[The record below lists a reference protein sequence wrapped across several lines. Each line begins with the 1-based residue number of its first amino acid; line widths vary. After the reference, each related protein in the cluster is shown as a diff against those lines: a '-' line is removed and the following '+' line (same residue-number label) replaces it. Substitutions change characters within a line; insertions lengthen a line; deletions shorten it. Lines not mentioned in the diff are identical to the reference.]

1 MLATEKE
8 NRSAITV
15 RESRLA
21 DYEQIAALEARN
33 GLEIKSR
40 AEWEH
45 LWLSNPVFSRLP
57 NWTIGW
63 VVENDSNGIVG
74 SVSNLPLSYILDGR
88 EIITASARAFVAD
101 PPFRGHT
108 FSLVRRF
115 AHQKQPDLLLVSSA
129 NSNSAPVL
137 EAIRFARVPTGSW
150 NESRFWITNHR
161 GLMASALLKKRLP
174 AIFGHALLPFLRLKD
189 AFSRKPRQ
197 TNQEL
202 TICPDF
208 DERFDQFWAELKR
221 TRPCMMANRSRETL
235 TWHFKYALEQKK
247 AWIVAVNDGWRLLAY
262 SVFLRQ
268 DKPDVGLTRVRLV
281 DFQTLHAKVDV
292 LEPMLSWALKQCR
305 DQGIHMLEAFGF
317 GPEKQRVIDSLSPHR
332 RQFPAWTFFYN
343 ARDQELAKLL
353 KDPMVWD
360 PSAFDGDAAL

>member
-1 MLATEKE
+1 MLATAES
-8 NRSAITV
+8 RSAVTV
-15 RESRLA
+15 RETRLG

-45 LWLSNPVFSRLP
+45 LWLNNPVFTRLT
-57 NWTIGW
+57 NWPMGW
-63 VVENDSNGIVG
+63 VVENDGHGIVG
-74 SVSNLPLSYILDGR
+74 SVSNLPLSYVLDGR

-115 AHQKQPDLLLVSSA
+115 SHQKQAELLVVSSA

-137 EAIRFARVPTGSW
+137 EAIRFSRVPTGSW
-150 NESRFWITNHR
+150 DESRFWITNHR

-174 AIFGHALLPFLRLKD
+174 AILGYALVPFLRLKD
-189 AFSRKPRQ
+189 AFTKKPRE
-197 TNQEL
+197 TNHEL
-202 TICPDF
+202 SICTEF
-208 DERFDQFWAELKR
+208 DERFDQFWADLKR

-235 TWHFKYALEQKK
+235 VWHFKYALQQKK
-247 AWIVAVNDGWRLLAY
+247 AWIVAVNEGWRLLAY
-262 SVFLRQ
+262 SVFLRH
-268 DKPDVGLTRVRLV
+268 DKPELGLTRMRLV
-281 DFQTLHAKVDV
+281 DFQTIQAKVDV
-292 LEPMLSWALKQCR
+292 LEPMLSWALQQCR
-305 DQGIHMLEAFGF
+305 QQGIHMLEAFGF
-317 GPEKQRVIDSLSPHR
+317 SPEKQKVIDSLSPHR

-343 ARDQELAKLL
+343 ARDKELAKQL

-360 PSAFDGDAAL
+360 PSVFDGDAAL